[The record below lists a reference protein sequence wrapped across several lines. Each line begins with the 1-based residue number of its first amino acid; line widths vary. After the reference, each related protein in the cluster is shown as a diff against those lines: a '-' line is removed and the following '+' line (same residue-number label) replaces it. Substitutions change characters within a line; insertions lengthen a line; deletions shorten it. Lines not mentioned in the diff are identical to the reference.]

1 MRNSKINFKVIILAG
16 GKGSRLGKITKKIP
30 KPLIKIHKKEFIYYI
45 IKYFEKIGI
54 YNFII
59 TTSYKE
65 KFFKRY
71 IKQYKSK
78 SSKFKI
84 VNEKKPLGTGGS
96 LINAIKKEKLN
107 KDIFFILCNADTLL
121 LYDIR
126 NIYNLIQ
133 KKKNILLVI
142 KKKNCERYGYIEMKN
157 NQLAGIKRN
166 INKSGFVSS
175 GFFIFKS
182 KILNKFK
189 NNVNLNLEKDVMP
202 KIRKFGHKIYCHKVN
217 KPFIDIGIKSDL
229 KKSKFFIKKNYY
241 EFIKK
246 L

>member
-16 GKGSRLGKITKKIP
+16 GKGSRLGEITKKIP
-30 KPLIKIHKKEFIYYI
+30 KPLIQVHKKEFINYLI
-45 IKYFEKIGI
+45 EYFEKIGI
-54 YNFII
+54 NDFII
-59 TTSYKE
+59 TTSYKSN
-65 KFFKRY
+65 FFKRY
-71 IKQYKSK
+71 IKKYKNK

-84 VNEKKPLGTGGS
+84 INEKKPLGTGGS

-107 KDIFFILCNADTLL
+107 LNIFFILCNADTLL
-121 LYDIR
+121 LYNIR

-142 KKKNCERYGYIEMKN
+142 KKKNCKRYGYIEMKKN
-157 NQLAGIKRN
+157 KLISIKRN
-166 INKSGFVSS
+166 VNKSGYISS

-182 KILNKFK
+182 KIFDKFK
-189 NNVNLNLEKDVMP
+189 KNKNSNFEQDIIP
-202 KIRKFGHKIYCHKVN
+202 KITELGNEIYCHKVN
-217 KPFIDIGIKSDL
+217 KPFIDIGIKKDL
-229 KKSKFFIKKNYY
+229 KKSKFFIKKKYY